1 MSVKLIEAVLCQT
14 NPLSTLRNALDV
26 SAEDYNSTSAHVLT
40 SVLYSLNINNHW
52 ADMEFVKNF
61 TQFTIFRLK
70 VLHRKSA

>member
-40 SVLYSLNINNHW
+40 SVLYSLNINNH
-52 ADMEFVKNF
+52 
-61 TQFTIFRLK
+61 
-70 VLHRKSA
+70 